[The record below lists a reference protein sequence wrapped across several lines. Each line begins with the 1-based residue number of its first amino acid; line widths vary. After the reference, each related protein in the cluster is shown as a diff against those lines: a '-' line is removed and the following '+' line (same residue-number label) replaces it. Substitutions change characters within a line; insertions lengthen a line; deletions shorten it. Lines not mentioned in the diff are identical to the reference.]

1 MSCKKYKILLSAYI
15 DGEITAKE
23 EKALKKHLKVCPDC
37 AKELEHLGQ
46 VRNIFRVV
54 ERKEP
59 SEFFESRVLGQIS
72 TGSRKQLLR
81 RYEMVFRMAVPAVL
95 AAVLIIM
102 GVVGLNKIF
111 RPERTVIISDLL
123 VDEETEQEFD
133 QQILEAYYGSL

>member
-37 AKELEHLGQ
+37 AKELERLGQ

>member
-133 QQILEAYYGSL
+133 QQILELYYGSL

>member
-1 MSCKKYKILLSAYI
+1 MSCKKYKILLSAYV

-23 EKALKKHLKVCPDC
+23 ESALKKHLKVCPDC

-72 TGSRKQLLR
+72 TGSRKQLLW
-81 RYEMVFRMAVPAVL
+81 RYEMVFRMAIPAVL
-95 AAVLIIM
+95 AAVLIII
-102 GVVGLNKIF
+102 GVVGLNKVF
-111 RPERTVIISDLL
+111 RPERTVIVSDLL
-123 VDEETEQEFD
+123 ADEQDEQEFD
-133 QQILEAYYGSL
+133 QQILETYYGSL